1 MSEFDPALAFDL
13 AAHGPALA
21 VGVLLGLFAFVPLL
35 LAVVPV
41 LRRVSDASMTKG
53 MVGVGASFVILF
65 VGVVVVHLLA
75 PGALVAFVAGE
86 LIGFFIGWIG
96 LAIAVLAK
104 TD

>member
-1 MSEFDPALAFDL
+1 MSEFDPAPAFDL

-35 LAVVPV
+35 LAIVPV
-41 LRRVSDASMTKG
+41 LRRRCDTSMVKG

-65 VGVVVVHLLA
+65 VGVVVVHLLS

-86 LIGFFIGWIG
+86 LSGFFICWIG
-96 LAIAVLAK
+96 VAIAVIAK